1 MKKLSKMLL
10 LSLVTATTLVG
21 CGAKSD
27 NKPADKQTEKKSS
40 DVVKGATLLEEQ
52 KKGATIIDVRPAAQ
66 YSEGHIKDAL
76 NIPEDVIE
84 KEIEAKVPKKDAR
97 VILYCNTGNKS
108 GKALEKLKKLGY
120 TNVSHAEG
128 VKQYK
133 YDLVK

>member
-66 YSEGHIKDAL
+66 YSEGHIKDAI
-76 NIPEDVIE
+76 NIPEDVID

-120 TNVSHAEG
+120 TNASHAEG

>member
-27 NKPADKQTEKKSS
+27 NKPADKQTENKSS

-66 YSEGHIKDAL
+66 YSEGHIKDAI
-76 NIPEDVIE
+76 NIPEDVID

-120 TNVSHAEG
+120 TNASHAEG